1 MAVKKT
7 PYQQAHEDI
16 NAIIAE
22 LKSRKGWTDKEIG
35 KYIGENGIKA
45 TSVRHK
51 RDQKAFPKIR
61 FCDLSLILDLAGYDI
76 KFVKRE
82 I

>member
-35 KYIGENGIKA
+35 
-45 TSVRHK
+45 TMFSRK
-51 RDQKAFPKIR
+51 RG
-61 FCDLSLILDLAGYDI
+61 LEL
-76 KFVKRE
+76 
-82 I
+82 